1 MHRSHQT
8 HNSNL
13 EVGIGVG
20 RRVPWFLHP
29 KLNRSESG
37 EQDYKKQKR
46 AEKLLH
52 HSSKGKGPEC
62 GGDKIFVYRRTGLDR
77 VLVL

>member
-20 RRVPWFLHP
+20 RRVPWVLHP
-29 KLNRSESG
+29 TSNRLGSG
-37 EQDYKKQKR
+37 EQDYYNQKR

-52 HSSKGKGPEC
+52 HSSKGKGPER
-62 GGDKIFVYRRTGLDR
+62 GGGKIFVYRRTGLDR